1 MTARYVADVE
11 QILALVDRAHI
22 VGATI
27 ESAVAEVERE
37 VNDLGIEWEGEAA
50 EAHRSKHELLRQEL
64 NDMRTALAQLGTL
77 ARGAHDRY
85 RAAVDHNK
93 RMWPR
98 WPRSASTRTSS
109 PMRPPSTAAPR
120 PSRAAR

>member
-27 ESAVAEVERE
+27 ESAIAEVERE

-50 EAHRSKHELLRQEL
+50 EAHRSEHELLRQEL

-93 RMWPR
+93 RMWP
-98 WPRSASTRTSS
+98 
-109 PMRPPSTAAPR
+109 
-120 PSRAAR
+120 

>member
-11 QILALVDRAHI
+11 RILALVDRAHV

-27 ESAVAEVERE
+27 ESAIAGVERE

-64 NDMRTALAQLGTL
+64 TDMRTALAQLGTM
-77 ARGAHDRY
+77 ARCAHDRY

-93 RMWPR
+93 RMWP
-98 WPRSASTRTSS
+98 
-109 PMRPPSTAAPR
+109 
-120 PSRAAR
+120 